1 MSIKKYIGFYVCA
14 LALLLQTVSIGVCD
28 NPVRVVTTLS
38 TFADIAR
45 SVGGD
50 RVIVESLAPPVFNPH
65 FFEVRP
71 SHILKLKR
79 ADLFL
84 HAGLDLEMWRGPMTD
99 AAARPEVRAGG
110 ARELD
115 LSRTVSLAEL
125 PTGSLTRA
133 QGDIHLFGNPHYW
146 LDPHNGIKLGAEIAK
161 KLTEVDPAG
170 EKLYQLNYQKFAT
183 DVENHILV
191 WQTRAKSA
199 AIRNF
204 IGYHNEWVYLIDFLG
219 GKMGYYMEPKPGIPP
234 SAKHIEELLRIMQGE
249 KFAGIVQ
256 ASYSPVRSSQELS
269 DATKVPLL
277 ILCQNVGELP
287 ACDSYVRMLEYD
299 IGLLLQ

>member
-1 MSIKKYIGFYVCA
+1 
-14 LALLLQTVSIGVCD
+14 
-28 NPVRVVTTLS
+28 
-38 TFADIAR
+38 
-45 SVGGD
+45 
-50 RVIVESLAPPVFNPH
+50 
-65 FFEVRP
+65 VRP

-219 GKMGYYMEPKPGIPP
+219 GKNGVLHGTEAGHSSERETYRRVAAHYARREICGD
-234 SAKHIEELLRIMQGE
+234 SASKL
-249 KFAGIVQ
+249 FAGALIARAFRCDQ
-256 ASYSPVRSSQELS
+256 SAALDSLPKRRRAS
-269 DATKVPLL
+269 
-277 ILCQNVGELP
+277 
-287 ACDSYVRMLEYD
+287 
-299 IGLLLQ
+299 GL